1 MNFSDVFID
10 DKFRKWYLKIINID
24 DCNKKKT
31 NKHIKYGIIR
41 DKIRIFKVVVA
52 IKERHNMDF
61 SDDLKRIE
69 VLTKEAKDLNL
80 PKFGYY
86 DG

>member
-1 MNFSDVFID
+1 MNFEDVYVD
-10 DKFRKWYLKIINID
+10 DRVRKWYLKIISID
-24 DCNKKKT
+24 DCNKRKT
-31 NKHIKYGIIR
+31 NKHIRYGIIR

-52 IKERHNMDF
+52 IKERHQMDF

-69 VLTKEAKDLNL
+69 VLEKEVKALKLD
-80 PKFGYY
+80 KFGYY